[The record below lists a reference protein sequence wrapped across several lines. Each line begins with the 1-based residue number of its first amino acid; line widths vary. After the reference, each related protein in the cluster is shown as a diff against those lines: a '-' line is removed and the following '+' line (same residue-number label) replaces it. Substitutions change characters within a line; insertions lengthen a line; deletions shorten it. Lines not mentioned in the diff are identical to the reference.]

1 MKLIRENSEKQV
13 SKLEAKLTVADALN
27 EAYSCPGEC
36 NVCDNCQGSVTH

>member
-13 SKLEAKLTVADALN
+13 SKLEATMTNADVLK

-36 NVCDNCQGSVTH
+36 NDCDNCQGSVTH